1 MPVSGV
7 VASAEYIWP
16 AKSRQEVLTTPDN
29 FGVVFAPQAD
39 AASLAGTDQPNQT
52 VVYYRDGEPN
62 ETLTS
67 TLVDEASGAVE
78 VFTRAEQPSNSA
90 LEEDLTGFEELS
102 LFFPILFL
110 TASGMAA
117 YVMIT
122 RLVHAQ
128 RAQIGIMLANG
139 FSRRRV
145 LWHYLGYGLV
155 PGLIGAVPGAIA
167 GSILARVITG
177 FYTDIISVPVT
188 VIETHP
194 LTVVAGL
201 GLGIVASLI
210 AAFGPARSA
219 SRVVPAESMRG
230 TAPSG
235 GGGVS
240 ILERLIPALKRTPI
254 RWRMGMR
261 GIERNPRRTIS
272 TILGVVLSLM
282 LVLVSWGMLDT
293 IQQLMGRQF
302 DQIEQQDARVY
313 FDGPVDDTAISSIAD
328 LDGVGDVE
336 PSAQLPASVDTQD
349 APLSTA
355 VVVLPAD
362 SKMHGFFT
370 PDGSATSLSAQGALV
385 SQGILDTADA
395 EVGDT
400 LRVSIS
406 GAGTVDVPV
415 RGQ

>member
-1 MPVSGV
+1 MSGGDVAGFASFVAGQEGVDTVETRTVVDLPLDVSDTKLLGRVVGVPASSQVNRLTLLSGDLPASGEVALESHLADHFGLEAGSTIALLGADGWTRMPVSGV

-128 RAQIGIMLANG
+128 RDQIGIMLANG

-210 AAFGPARSA
+210 AGFGPARSA

-282 LVLVSWGMLDT
+282 LVLVSWGMLE
-293 IQQLMGRQF
+293 R
-302 DQIEQQDARVY
+302 
-313 FDGPVDDTAISSIAD
+313 SS
-328 LDGVGDVE
+328 
-336 PSAQLPASVDTQD
+336 S
-349 APLSTA
+349 
-355 VVVLPAD
+355 
-362 SKMHGFFT
+362 
-370 PDGSATSLSAQGALV
+370 
-385 SQGILDTADA
+385 
-395 EVGDT
+395 
-400 LRVSIS
+400 
-406 GAGTVDVPV
+406 
-415 RGQ
+415 